1 MLQGG
6 LNMINYIVE
15 TVGLTKKFKHQIAVN
30 DVNMKVEKGA
40 IYGFIGRNGAGK
52 TTTLKMICGLSK
64 PTVGEIHLFNNSHNE
79 FVYKRIGALIEN
91 VGAYPDMSAREN
103 MMLKAIGLGLNDK
116 KHVDEL
122 LELLNLNHTKGK
134 KVKDFSFGMKQRLGI
149 ALALLGN
156 PDLLILDEPTN
167 GLDPEGIKEMR
178 NTILKLNEEREITFI
193 ISSHILGEL
202 DKIATHYGIIK
213 DGELLEQIS
222 QKELKEKCRNY
233 LAITVDDIK
242 RATLIL
248 EEELKIKDYEIMSNE
263 EIHIYVDND
272 SKLINEVLLNNGIH
286 ISQIYFQK
294 KDLETYFLE
303 KIEGNKN
310 A

>member
-1 MLQGG
+1 MK
-6 LNMINYIVE
+6 NYIVE
-15 TVGLTKKFKHQIAVN
+15 TVRLTKKFKHQTVVN
-30 DVNMKVEKGA
+30 DVNMKVKKGA

-64 PTVGEIHLFNNSHNE
+64 PTSGEIHLFNDTHKE
-79 FVYKRIGALIEN
+79 FVYKSIGALIEN
-91 VGAYPDMSAREN
+91 VGAYPDMTAKEN
-103 MMLKAIGLGLNDK
+103 MMLKATGLGLSDK
-116 KHVDEL
+116 RKVNEL
-122 LELLNLNHTKGK
+122 LELLNLNHTEGK
-134 KVKDFSFGMKQRLGI
+134 KVKHFSLGMKQRLGI

-167 GLDPEGIKEMR
+167 GLDPEGIREIR
-178 NTILKLNEEREITFI
+178 NTILKLNEEKGITFI

-233 LAITVDDIK
+233 LALVVDDVK
-242 RATLIL
+242 KAVFVL
-248 EEELKIKDYEIMSNE
+248 EQQLKITDYELMENG
-263 EIHIYVDND
+263 EIHIYTEDD
-272 SKLINEVLLNNGIH
+272 SKYINEELLKNSIH
-286 ISQIYFQK
+286 ISQIFFQK
-294 KDLETYFLE
+294 QDLESYFLE
-303 KIEGNKN
+303 KIGGNQN